1 MDIIKNLE
9 QQKAEA
15 TLKVAEIE
23 QQIEKEKAVTKSQK
37 LEDLKCYIKSLV
49 GKKVYLSTNGDLYIG
64 VLEGT
69 EKEYLSKIMLKFSK
83 VVKISNNPDVD
94 MFLINDMHSEYVDF
108 CINDEHLDNPPIG
121 EYTKEIMQKFEYLAK
136 RVYTMANF
144 IKEPHEALQ
153 DS

>member
-15 TLKVAEIE
+15 TLRVVEIE

-37 LEDLKCYIKSLV
+37 LDDLKHYIKSLV
-49 GKKVYLSTNGDLYIG
+49 GKKVYLSINGDMYIG
-64 VLEGT
+64 ILEDT

-83 VVKISNNPDVD
+83 VVKISDNSDVD
-94 MFLINDMHSEYVDF
+94 IFLIKDMHSNYIDF
-108 CINDEHLDNPPIG
+108 YINDEYLDNSPIG
-121 EYTKEIMQKFEYLAK
+121 EYTKEMTQKFEYLAK
-136 RVYTMANF
+136 HIYSIVNF
-144 IKEPHEALQ
+144 IKEPYEVIQ

>member
-15 TLKVAEIE
+15 TLRVVEIE

-49 GKKVYLSTNGDLYIG
+49 GKKVYLSINEDLYIG
-64 VLEGT
+64 ILEST

-83 VVKISNNPDVD
+83 VIKISQNPDID
-94 MFLINDMHSEYVDF
+94 MFLIDDMHSDYIDF
-108 CINDEHLDNPPIG
+108 YINDEYLDNPPIG
-121 EYTKEIMQKFEYLAK
+121 EYTKEMTQKFEYLAK
-136 RVYTMANF
+136 RIYSIVNF
-144 IKEPHEALQ
+144 IKEQYEVVQ
-153 DS
+153 DN